1 MMQNPEGMG
10 NEKMGDG
17 DEDSSDVET
26 KKKGTGVV
34 QPNMAINY
42 QKEIEDFTD
51 QDLVQLRK
59 TIYLVITSALTYEE
73 CCHKLLKLQIRP
85 GQEIELCNMV
95 IECCM

>member
-42 QKEIEDFTD
+42 QKVSG
-51 QDLVQLRK
+51 L
-59 TIYLVITSALTYEE
+59 
-73 CCHKLLKLQIRP
+73 
-85 GQEIELCNMV
+85 EL
-95 IECCM
+95 II

>member
-1 MMQNPEGMG
+1 MVRLHAGWALLAGIVAKQLQQAPHMMQNPEGMG

-42 QKEIEDFTD
+42 QKVSIF
-51 QDLVQLRK
+51 RHFMA
-59 TIYLVITSALTYEE
+59 II
-73 CCHKLLKLQIRP
+73 
-85 GQEIELCNMV
+85 
-95 IECCM
+95 